1 MERKMAGENKYDGIN
16 PLERLQINEPW
27 FFIRAQDKLSVDAV
41 TEYSYLLRRE
51 ANRASV
57 REEYDL
63 SDSLNKQADEVL
75 EYAEKFK
82 EWQRNNNDLVKFSD

>member
-1 MERKMAGENKYDGIN
+1 MRKTPKYAGIN
-16 PLERLQINEPW
+16 PLERLHPGEPY

-51 ANRASV
+51 ANKAAV
-57 REEYDL
+57 RDEYDL

-75 EYAEKFK
+75 EYAEKFRD
-82 EWQRNNNDLVKFSD
+82 WQRENNDLVKLPD